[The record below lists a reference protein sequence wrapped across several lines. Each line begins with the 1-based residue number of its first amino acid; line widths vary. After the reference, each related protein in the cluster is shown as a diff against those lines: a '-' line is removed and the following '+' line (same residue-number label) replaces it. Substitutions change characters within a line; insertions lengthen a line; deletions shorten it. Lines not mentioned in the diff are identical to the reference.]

1 MELKIDISPTMDKE
15 NGWNDEY
22 EHRIIRI
29 PLAYREKN
37 NLNIG
42 DFLYL
47 RTKDGNSKMFQI
59 AEAFKEDVNRNP
71 NCAYVTTA
79 VDKELLI
86 KDRDSKEVS
95 RVTNIT
101 LGCDPELFMVD
112 KVTGNIVAAHRF
124 MKKYGD
130 VGHDGMLLEFRPNPS
145 IYAEEVCDN
154 LWTLVRKARCLLN
167 AFPEGN
173 RIMLVAGSSWN
184 GLTAGFHLH
193 YGMPKGLLGQRP
205 HVNVVARLMTT
216 AFDYYVGVPSII
228 PEGNVDIAR
237 RTTKFVEY
245 GKPGG
250 YRIDNRTFE
259 FRLPGGI
266 NLRHPLFTRGLLA
279 LGAVVAEDVA
289 SRINTCTN
297 NFMDLQELFSDI
309 DLRALYPNIPDIH
322 TFYGIICNPDITAAM
337 NHLQVIKKDVRIMVG
352 YEQRA
357 AAVESYFECIEKGIK
372 VGNNIEQNWGDFYNE
387 KQQAQMVV
395 L

>member
-1 MELKIDISPTMDKE
+1 MELNINISPTMDKE
-15 NGWNDEY
+15 TDWNDKY
-22 EHRIIRI
+22 EHRIVRI
-29 PLAYREKN
+29 PQAYREKN

-47 RTKDGNSKMFQI
+47 RTKTNGLKMFQI
-59 AEAFKEDVNRNP
+59 AEAFKEDVNRDQY
-71 NCAYVTTA
+71 CAYVTTE
-79 VDKELLI
+79 VDHELCI
-86 KDRDSKEVS
+86 KDRSLGEVS

-101 LGCDPELFMVD
+101 LGCDPELFIID
-112 KVTGNIVAAHRF
+112 KMTGNVVAAHRF

-145 IYAEEVCDN
+145 LYAEEVCNN
-154 LWTLVRKARCLLN
+154 LWYLVKKARHMLN
-167 AFPEGN
+167 AFSEGN
-173 RIMLVAGSSWN
+173 RIAMVAGSSWN

-205 HVNVVARLMTT
+205 NVNTVAKLMTT

-228 PEGNVDIAR
+228 PEGNTDIAR

-250 YRIDNRTFE
+250 YRLDNRTFE
-259 FRLPGGI
+259 FRMPGGI
-266 NLRHPLFTRGLLA
+266 NLKHPLLTRGLLA

-289 SRINTCTN
+289 SRINTCTD
-297 NFMDLQELFSDI
+297 NFMDLNGILSEM
-309 DLRALYPNIPDIH
+309 DLRALYPNLPDIH
-322 TFYGIICNPDITAAM
+322 TFYGIICNPDITAAR
-337 NHLQVIKKDVRIMVG
+337 NHFRTIKSDVRQMVG
-352 YEQRA
+352 YAQRA
-357 AAVESYFECIEKGIK
+357 EAVESYFECIEKD
-372 VGNNIEQNWGDFYNE
+372 VQFGNNIEQNWGDFYNE